1 MRFDIVTIAAWII
14 LWKAVLRII
23 VSNRNDR
30 NQRIEKGSVIAEID
44 ELARAEYRVK
54 SDRALSETD
63 RDRMLER
70 QRERQREL
78 QLRYPQYLVPSP
90 GPEYLSKA
98 IKADN
103 DRSDKFTW
111 KEARLFLYGS
121 VVFVTLF
128 LLGKYV
134 LAILIQWFKGL

>member
-1 MRFDIVTIAAWII
+1 MQFDIVNFAAWII
-14 LWKAVLRII
+14 LSKAVVRII

-30 NQRIEKGSVIAEID
+30 NQRIEKGSVIAEVD

-54 SDRALSETD
+54 SDRTLSETD
-63 RDRMLER
+63 RDGMLER

-78 QLRYPQYLVPSP
+78 LLRYPQYLVPSP

-103 DRSDKFTW
+103 DRSDKWTW
-111 KEARLFLYGS
+111 KEARTFLYG
-121 VVFVTLF
+121 VLVFGLLF
-128 LLGKYV
+128 FLGRYS
-134 LAILIQWFKGL
+134 LAILVQWFKGL